1 MSWEFAAIYVKEL
14 FYSFFQCVKG
24 GCMFYHEHV
33 HHKIRTTIFSSIFKC
48 LKGGCLCYHE
58 HLQQK
63 IWTTIFKCLKG
74 GCVSWLEAVSY
85 PLLFTLLNGF
95 SLAHTPAYCSIYPLH
110 SFKVLPIDVPFIH
123 CISFTFYLWLFTVYS
138 LLFTLLNGFSLG
150 HTSAYVSGSHS
161 YQHWI

>member
-1 MSWEFAAIYVKEL
+1 
-14 FYSFFQCVKG
+14 
-24 GCMFYHEHV
+24 MFYHEHV
-33 HHKIRTTIFSSIFKC
+33 HHKIWTTIFSSIFKC
-48 LKGGCLCYHE
+48 SKGDCVCYHE

-110 SFKVLPIDVPFIH
+110 NFKVLPMFLLPTALVLP
-123 CISFTFYLWLFTVYS
+123 FTFDC
-138 LLFTLLNGFSLG
+138 LLFTLSCLHCWMDFLWGIHPHMFLAHI
-150 HTSAYVSGSHS
+150 HTNTEYKNANHLYNIKSAMV
-161 YQHWI
+161 